1 MAESRPMAERLRGY
15 AHRVDI
21 AAEVASVWNA
31 LTDSAALA
39 IWCSPEAAITARE
52 GGLFRARVDRVTEF
66 EARIDVFEPGRR
78 LRLLYLPNPALPQA
92 ESALT
97 DDFLMES
104 TSTGTIVHLLGSG
117 VPGTPDWDTQYLRL
131 RTGWRQAVNRLK
143 IYVEKQRAA
152 GRSVAT

>member
-1 MAESRPMAERLRGY
+1 MPERLRGY

-21 AAEVASVWNA
+21 ASDVDSVWTA
-31 LTDSAALA
+31 LTEPAALCS
-39 IWCSPEAAITARE
+39 WCSPEASISPRE
-52 GGLFRARVDRVTEF
+52 GGLFRARVDRVTEL

-78 LRLLYLPNPALPQA
+78 LRLLYLPTPGLPPT

-97 DDFLMES
+97 DDFLMEPAPG
-104 TSTGTIVHLLGSG
+104 GTIVHLLGSG

-143 IYVEKQRAA
+143 IYVEKQRAP
-152 GRSVAT
+152 GRSVRT